1 MKELKFICGG
11 AEEAEMSGYTQTQ
24 LSFMKKKLRPL
35 RTTSGCFCN
44 RLHPSIQAGMPWRHL
59 FSIRIVLMLRE
70 MALYK
75 WPLVQV
81 VWPFQHAKPALEPAP
96 CQATEGEWPLQAKLP
111 KLFFPVHQR
120 IRPSKRCG
128 GGRRSAL
135 QHSPH
140 CLHAA
145 ISHRLRQWAAS
156 GHLAIFNNIKIIL

>member
-1 MKELKFICGG
+1 MEELKKQRW
-11 AEEAEMSGYTQTQ
+11 AEIHKHSSPLWRRNWGLWGPLQVASATGSTHLYKLGCLEG
-24 LSFMKKKLRPL
+24 SF
-35 RTTSGCFCN
+35 
-44 RLHPSIQAGMPWRHL
+44 L

-96 CQATEGEWPLQAKLP
+96 CQATEGEWPLQTKLP

-120 IRPSKRCG
+120 IRPSKRCR

-145 ISHRLRQWAAS
+145 ISHQLRRWAAS